1 MFRLLNAVYKGPAF
15 LYKMSTIWD
24 HLKVVTLVSVL
35 DVFFFQL
42 VNWVFDILYVNFSC
56 FMELQRKSSVSCTL
70 TRNQKII
77 TLLIKEESLR
87 LVYSTFSLVTIN
99 LFHGG
104 VIVRITAIAVE
115 PWEKKSNL
123 DNSNSLLTR
132 TESHF
137 SIIFTQLTRT
147 WITQIPRELKL
158 NYLSHDSTS
167 GSCYPTRMPSH

>member
-1 MFRLLNAVYKGPAF
+1 MFRLLNAVFKGPAF

-70 TRNQKII
+70 TRNLKII

-87 LVYSTFSLVTIN
+87 LVYKYLFPCN
-99 LFHGG
+99 YLFHGG

-115 PWEKKSNL
+115 PWEKKLNL

-137 SIIFTQLTRT
+137 SVIFTQLTRT
-147 WITQIPRELKL
+147 WITQIPR
-158 NYLSHDSTS
+158 
-167 GSCYPTRMPSH
+167 